1 MSGKIKFNIAEA
13 QNISLE
19 LKIAT
24 GRYTQETEEL
34 LKVLKNN
41 SLCDKDQD
49 VVEQRG
55 RIEKN
60 NQRLIEYEK
69 FVNTNIAKSSSVI
82 EELFMS
88 VEVLYAQQVS
98 EFRNPNSAGYKELMG
113 NVKAV
118 AYKNLSSV
126 AGLGE
131 ILTSNLVTGTAKD
144 IRDTLVGTLVDST
157 YVKLINDTVE
167 YQGQNRNI
175 IELYGVKAD
184 NIKAGIGAKAMD
196 TPTKYLSTAYLIS
209 DTLKSFNS
217 YGNSKDSS
225 RLAGDLTGIAITK
238 GADFAVGKLATT
250 ALAGFGVSGVKGAI
264 AGAIISVAADKII
277 DPTVEYVKESKVE
290 AKRDDWETKGIYKGW
305 KKIRDLKLEYTVG
318 NYQAS

>member
-19 LKIAT
+19 LKIAA

-69 FVNTNIAKSSSVI
+69 FINTNLSKSNSVI

-118 AYKNLSSV
+118 AYQELSKVSGLKRIPTSEKGDIQNL
-126 AGLGE
+126 
-131 ILTSNLVTGTAKD
+131 
-144 IRDTLVGTLVDST
+144 RDTLLDTLVDNVYT
-157 YVKLINDTVE
+157 KLINDTVE
-167 YQGQNRNI
+167 YYGSSKDI
-175 IELYGVKAD
+175 INLYGMEDGKLF
-184 NIKAGIGAKAMD
+184 KGGAKD
-196 TPTKYLSTAYLIS
+196 VLNNPRKYISTAYLIS

-217 YGNSKDSS
+217 YENSKDSS

-250 ALAGFGVSGVKGAI
+250 ALSGFGVSGVKGAI

>member
-69 FVNTNIAKSSSVI
+69 FVNTNLAKSSSVI

-113 NVKAV
+113 NVKAI
-118 AYKNLSSV
+118 AYKNLSNLP
-126 AGLGE
+126 GLGK
-131 ILTSNLVTGTAKD
+131 ILTSDNSIGVTKD
-144 IRDTLVGTLVDST
+144 IRDTLIGTLVDST
-157 YVKLINDTVE
+157 YMKLINDTVE

-250 ALAGFGVSGVKGAI
+250 ALSGFGVSDVKGAI

>member
-1 MSGKIKFNIAEA
+1 MSGKIKFNIVEA

-19 LKIAT
+19 LKIAAS
-24 GRYTQETEEL
+24 RYTQETEEL

-69 FVNTNIAKSSSVI
+69 FVNTNLAKSNSVI

-118 AYKNLSSV
+118 AYQELSKVS
-126 AGLGE
+126 GLKR
-131 ILTSNLVTGTAKD
+131 ILTSEKGDIQNL
-144 IRDTLVGTLVDST
+144 RDTLLDTLVDNVYT
-157 YVKLINDTVE
+157 KLINDTVE
-167 YQGQNRNI
+167 YYGSSKEI
-175 IELYGVKAD
+175 INLYGMEDGKLF
-184 NIKAGIGAKAMD
+184 KGGAKD
-196 TPTKYLSTAYLIS
+196 VLNNPRKYLSTAYLIS

-264 AGAIISVAADKII
+264 AGAVISVAADRII
-277 DPTVEYVKESKVE
+277 DPTVEYVKKRKTE
-290 AKRDDWETKGIYKGW
+290 AKREEWERNGISKGW
-305 KKIRDLKLEYTVG
+305 MKIQDLKLEYTVG

>member
-69 FVNTNIAKSSSVI
+69 FVNTNLAKSSSVI

-113 NVKAV
+113 NVKAI
-118 AYKNLSSV
+118 AYKNLSNLP
-126 AGLGE
+126 GLGK
-131 ILTSNLVTGTAKD
+131 ILTSDNSIGVTKD
-144 IRDTLVGTLVDST
+144 IRDTLIGTLVDST
-157 YVKLINDTVE
+157 YMKLINDTVE

-250 ALAGFGVSGVKGAI
+250 ALSGFGVSGVKGAI
-264 AGAIISVAADKII
+264 A
-277 DPTVEYVKESKVE
+277 
-290 AKRDDWETKGIYKGW
+290 
-305 KKIRDLKLEYTVG
+305 
-318 NYQAS
+318 

>member
-19 LKIAT
+19 LKIAA

-69 FVNTNIAKSSSVI
+69 FVNTNLAKSNSVI

-113 NVKAV
+113 NVKAIS
-118 AYKNLSSV
+118 YQKISQIS
-126 AGLGE
+126 GLGE
-131 ILTSNLVTGTAKD
+131 MLTSKGSVGAIKD
-144 IRDTLVGTLVDST
+144 IRDTLLGTLVDDT
-157 YVKLINDTVE
+157 YLKLIDDTVE
-167 YQGQNRNI
+167 YQGENKNI
-175 IELYGVKAD
+175 TDLYG
-184 NIKAGIGAKAMD
+184 
-196 TPTKYLSTAYLIS
+196 
-209 DTLKSFNS
+209 
-217 YGNSKDSS
+217 
-225 RLAGDLTGIAITK
+225 
-238 GADFAVGKLATT
+238 
-250 ALAGFGVSGVKGAI
+250 
-264 AGAIISVAADKII
+264 DKI
-277 DPTVEYVKESKVE
+277 SKVGSRR
-290 AKRDDWETKGIYKGW
+290 KNWTLQPNTFQQPTSSQTR
-305 KKIRDLKLEYTVG
+305 
-318 NYQAS
+318 

>member
-19 LKIAT
+19 LKIAV

-49 VVEQRG
+49 VVELRG
-55 RIEKN
+55 RVEKN

-98 EFRNPNSAGYKELMG
+98 EFRNPNSTGYKELMG

-118 AYKNLSSV
+118 AYKNLSNLP
-126 AGLGE
+126 GLGG
-131 ILTSNLVTGTAKD
+131 ILTSESVTDTAKD
-144 IRDTLVGTLVDST
+144 LRDTLIDTLVDNT
-157 YVKLINDTVE
+157 YMKLINDTVE
-167 YQGQNRNI
+167 YQGENKNI
-175 IELYGVKAD
+175 IELYGNQASTKRLTTKMPA
-184 NIKAGIGAKAMD
+184 N
-196 TPTKYLSTAYLIS
+196 PTKYLSTAYLIS

-250 ALAGFGVSGVKGAI
+250 ALSGFGVSGVKGAI
-264 AGAIISVAADKII
+264 AGAVISVAADKII
-277 DPTVEYVKESKVE
+277 DPTVEYVKKRKIE
-290 AKRDDWETKGIYKGW
+290 AKREEWERNGISKGW
-305 KKIRDLKLEYTVG
+305 MKIQDLKLEYTVG
-318 NYQAS
+318 NYQTS

>member
-19 LKIAT
+19 LKIAV

-49 VVEQRG
+49 VVELRG
-55 RIEKN
+55 RVEKN

-98 EFRNPNSAGYKELMG
+98 EFRNPNSTGYKELMG

-118 AYKNLSSV
+118 AYKNLSNLP
-126 AGLGE
+126 GLGG
-131 ILTSNLVTGTAKD
+131 ILTSESVTDTAKD
-144 IRDTLVGTLVDST
+144 LRDTLIDTLVDNT
-157 YVKLINDTVE
+157 YMKLINDTVE
-167 YQGQNRNI
+167 YQGENKNI
-175 IELYGVKAD
+175 IELYGNQASTKRLTTKMPA
-184 NIKAGIGAKAMD
+184 N
-196 TPTKYLSTAYLIS
+196 PTKYLSTAYLIS

-250 ALAGFGVSGVKGAI
+250 ALSGFGVSGVKGAI
-264 AGAIISVAADKII
+264 AGAVISVAADKII
-277 DPTVEYVKESKVE
+277 DPTVEYVKKRKIE
-290 AKRDDWETKGIYKGW
+290 AKREEWERNGISKGW
-305 KKIRDLKLEYTVG
+305 MKIQDLKLEYTVG

>member
-19 LKIAT
+19 LKIAA

-69 FVNTNIAKSSSVI
+69 FVNTNLAKSNSVI

-118 AYKNLSSV
+118 AYKNLSNLP
-126 AGLGE
+126 GL
-131 ILTSNLVTGTAKD
+131 SKMFVSDNVTGALKD
-144 IRDTLVGTLVDST
+144 IKDTLVGTLIDST
-157 YVKLINDTVE
+157 YMKLINDTVE
-167 YQGQNRNI
+167 YQGENKNI
-175 IELYGVKAD
+175 SELYGSKAD
-184 NIKAGIGAKAMD
+184 KIKIGNTKSMT
-196 TPTKYLSTAYLIS
+196 TPTKYISTAYLIS

-250 ALAGFGVSGVKGAI
+250 ALSGFGVSGVKGAI